1 MTNLERRAYEPRIDK
16 VPEFDVAD
24 ENESVDDGSRLPLLI
39 VIALVVLAA
48 FAGVVWLAYTQGVE
62 RGRADTPRVVVA
74 GGHPSKADGSQSS
87 LTGLKIYQA
96 SPNAAGS
103 TSRAHARSPASEVPA
118 LRSSA
123 NSATDSPDEA
133 PAAPSAPP
141 STLASRAAPATPKQA
156 PPAPQIAT
164 RAPAQLAPP
173 RAAATLSPQNTAE
186 PASPQTTPLQGILLQ
201 IGSYKSEAEASKSW
215 RAYKARHA
223 VVAGY
228 QMDVR
233 EVDLGARGIWY
244 RLRVGSFSD
253 RQSAIGVCEKLRA
266 DGANCIIAR

>member
-24 ENESVDDGSRLPLLI
+24 EKETVDDGSRLPLLI

-74 GGHPSKADGSQSS
+74 GGRPSKADGSQSS

-103 TSRAHARSPASEVPA
+103 TSRAHARSPASEVPV

-123 NSATDSPDEA
+123 NSAADSPDEA
-133 PAAPSAPP
+133 PAPSAPP

-156 PPAPQIAT
+156 LPAPRIAT

-233 EVDLGARGIWY
+233 EVNLGARGIWY

-266 DGANCIIAR
+266 DGANCLIAR